1 MTSSNNYNS
10 NNFILGVDPKK
21 KNQSSNMT
29 PSESLIDH
37 LKRIEKESN
46 DTIKNNNADI
56 LTKKSLNS
64 VVNELINKLETDV
77 ITLNEQIKNYNSEKK
92 AIIELDNKEM
102 ERLKD
107 IIVKM
112 YLLVITINKSIELKH
127 NNRTSLLEKLRKT
140 IQSNKGF
147 LSNIDEIMSNKLK
160 KSNNLYKNKKDFKMS
175 NMIEPVKKIP
185 ENIKNTPPNNV
196 SSLNTFYTNLKKTT
210 QNNSGNIQQRTNEH
224 VNKHDVNNN
233 TVNNNHI
240 NNQKKINN
248 TVNNNHINNQK
259 KINNTVN
266 NNNVNNQK
274 KINNPV
280 NNNHVNNQK
289 KINNTVNNNLLNK
302 NHINY
307 QQKINGQRNQNHI
320 NNQHYNK
327 EHNEEHNEENI
338 QNSSNNREHNEE
350 ENNSNQSV
358 IFSNVNP
365 NISSSER
372 YSSINPNI
380 ISNEEMN
387 SKKNKKIET
396 KINSIK
402 TTQVNAKQGLNNYFL

>member
-248 TVNNNHINNQK
+248 TVNNN
-259 KINNTVN
+259 
-266 NNNVNNQK
+266 
-274 KINNPV
+274 
-280 NNNHVNNQK
+280 
-289 KINNTVNNNLLNK
+289 LLNK